1 MSRKSGQE
9 TSSPVA
15 GGQLVELMSAF
26 GSLYVRFVR
35 SCLPES
41 EGMTVPRATMLGL
54 LASKGERIVMGEL
67 GELLGMSPRNVTV
80 LVDGL
85 EKEQLLRRVPHER
98 DRRATYIEITEKGK
112 GVAASILGPHKKA
125 IAGLYDALTAKE
137 RQELAKSLSKL
148 LATLRSLPS
157 IAQHEKME

>member
-1 MSRKSGQE
+1 MSRVSKE
-9 TSSPVA
+9 KTTPPVA
-15 GGQLVELMSAF
+15 GDQLVDLMSAF

-41 EGMTVPRATMLGL
+41 DGMTVPRATMLGM
-54 LASKGERIVMGEL
+54 LANKGERIIMGEL

-85 EKEQLLRRVPHER
+85 EKGQLVRRVPHER

-112 GVAASILGPHKKA
+112 GVAAAILEPHKKA
-125 IAGLYDALTAKE
+125 IAGLFDALTAKE
-137 RQELAKSLSKL
+137 RQELAGLLSKL
-148 LATLRSLPS
+148 LATLSNIS
-157 IAQHEKME
+157 QHQGME